1 MIAPGF
7 FLAILGLIRIGSTWI
22 WIWILTQNKYPESD
36 YPISVLAGAIDKT
49 ILVGLKIS
57 LERLLNC
64 LKY

>member
-36 YPISVLAGAIDKT
+36 YPISNAVSLALSG
-49 ILVGLKIS
+49 S
-57 LERLLNC
+57 F
-64 LKY
+64 